1 MLTWTCGPTG
11 RAARSVS
18 NCATRLSAS
27 GGAEE
32 SNGRAGIF
40 VLTGLVQ
47 PVVTGRGGGR
57 MSVRRWA
64 LRPAQACVWGG
75 GLLLWPQFHFRF
87 RQTAAGRRR
96 RGVSGWH
103 LRLRGVALARFARPP
118 PRTSAPATGNS
129 PWSVGAH
136 AALGPGSPVR
146 HVPPALGASRTP
158 PVHPGHA
165 AFLPVALRLLPFRVV
180 YPRLRL
186 RGQPL
191 RHFRLLHSA
200 RRQTDSTAIPR
211 WRGGPR

>member
-1 MLTWTCGPTG
+1 
-11 RAARSVS
+11 
-18 NCATRLSAS
+18 
-27 GGAEE
+27 
-32 SNGRAGIF
+32 
-40 VLTGLVQ
+40 
-47 PVVTGRGGGR
+47 

-64 LRPAQACVWGG
+64 LRPAQACVCVGG
-75 GLLLWPQFHFRF
+75 GRVAFMATVPFPLSSDHSGSTPPRCFRLALK
-87 RQTAAGRRR
+87 TS
-96 RGVSGWH
+96 RGH
-103 LRLRGVALARFARPP
+103 PCPLCPRPP

>member
-1 MLTWTCGPTG
+1 MPPRALTWTCGPTG

-75 GLLLWPQFHFRF
+75 GVAFMATVPFPLSSDRSGSTPPRCFRLALKTS
-87 RQTAAGRRR
+87 RGRPRP
-96 RGVSGWH
+96 
-103 LRLRGVALARFARPP
+103 LRPP
-118 PRTSAPATGNS
+118 PAPRPAPLLRPRGTRRG
-129 PWSVGAH
+129 PWAH
-136 AALGPGSPVR
+136 TQPSGPGSPVR
-146 HVPPALGASRTP
+146 HVPPALRASRTP

-165 AFLPVALRLLPFRVV
+165 AFLPVALRLLPFRAV

-191 RHFRLLHSA
+191 R
-200 RRQTDSTAIPR
+200 D
-211 WRGGPR
+211 GGFAASF